1 MNNRNIEIPLERYE
15 QLIDVESRV
24 NVAVELACNN
34 KYIEIKDLLLI
45 LGTEKALA
53 MVNKIIEE
61 NEKRKSEY
69 LESKRSVDYESIEQ
83 RN

>member
-1 MNNRNIEIPLERYE
+1 MDNRNVEITLERYE

-69 LESKRSVDYESIEQ
+69 LESKRSGDYESSE
-83 RN
+83 

>member
-1 MNNRNIEIPLERYE
+1 MDNRNIEITLERYE

-69 LESKRSVDYESIEQ
+69 LESKRIGDYESRE
-83 RN
+83 